1 MAALQDKLK
10 STADN
15 LCLCIDYL
23 YAAYDSIADEAEKNK
38 TFIEVAIAAA
48 LVGGLIDDRDVLD
61 KDGFVKDAEKLMFLA
76 TNHTF
81 RVTKKRIEKIQD
93 LPLDKYVCVNF
104 EYNKH
109 NHWVLFKGQT
119 LLYNSFEDSQCFK
132 YGKPV
137 DARIIEK
144 VL

>member
-1 MAALQDKLK
+1 MALQ
-10 STADN
+10 TAFHNIADN
-15 LCLCIDYL
+15 CCLAVSYL
-23 YAAYDSIADEAEKNK
+23 YAAYDSIADEAEKNP

-48 LVGGLIDDRDVLD
+48 LVGGLINDRDVLD
-61 KDGFVKDAEKLMFLA
+61 KDGFVKDAERLMFLA
-76 TNHTF
+76 TDHKF

-93 LPLDKYVCVNF
+93 LPLDKYACVNF

-109 NHWVLFKGQT
+109 NHWVLFKGQSF
-119 LLYNSFEDSQCFK
+119 LYNSLEDSQCFK

>member
-1 MAALQDKLK
+1 MKLQDKYEVFGK
-10 STADN
+10 WS
-15 LCLCIDYL
+15 CLAQCYI
-23 YAAYDSIADEAEKNK
+23 YATLHNKATEEERIPSFMEAMVDACLLQSFNDKKLLDDEC
-38 TFIEVAIAAA
+38 T
-48 LVGGLIDDRDVLD
+48 VLD
-61 KDGFVKDAEKLMFLA
+61 AGELMHA
-76 TNHTF
+76 IDPDHKF

-93 LPLDKYVCVNF
+93 LPLDKYACVNF

-109 NHWVLFKGQT
+109 NHWVLFKGQSF
-119 LLYNSFEDSQCFK
+119 LYNSLEDSQCFK